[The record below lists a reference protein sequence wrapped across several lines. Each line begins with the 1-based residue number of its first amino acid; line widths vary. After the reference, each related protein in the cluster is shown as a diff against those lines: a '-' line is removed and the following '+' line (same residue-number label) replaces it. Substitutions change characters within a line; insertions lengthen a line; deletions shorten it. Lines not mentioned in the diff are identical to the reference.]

1 MSNVS
6 RRLARDNK
14 MVGKDPKY
22 SQFLL
27 PSFKEIRDGIKSRFQ
42 APRVD
47 GQPEDQTIEV
57 YDESGRQVRLE
68 PASQARCEE
77 PAVRGDS
84 ADRS

>member
-14 MVGKDPKY
+14 MEGKDH

-27 PSFKEIRDGIKSRFQ
+27 PSLKEIRDGIKSRFQ